1 MVTCLILT
9 VPHSVCDITSSNKN
23 HTCDFLAPK
32 AAHKIH
38 ELWRQIFPDTKIFLL
53 YGDINRRLTDLN
65 RQQETMPRFHQ
76 KLQNIFTKTLASRVL
91 LWDIHSFPYGS
102 FGKTSSKE
110 EPWLVILYRKK
121 YSWIKL
127 LVSTLQKKGYPCKAV
142 QGHRS
147 NYIIQ
152 TAHQHYNIPS
162 ILLEFNENLSD
173 TQLHLFVFKLISIT
187 SKLMK

>member
-1 MVTCLILT
+1 MLTYLILT
-9 VPHSVCDITSSNKN
+9 VPHAVCDITNSNKN

-32 AAHKIH
+32 SAHKIN
-38 ELWRQIFPDTKIFLL
+38 ELWRQIFPDTKIFLI
-53 YGDINRRLTDLN
+53 YGDINRKLVDLN
-65 RQQETMPRFHQ
+65 RQQKPMPRFHQ
-76 KLQNIFTKTLASRVL
+76 KLHNIFTKIQTSHIL

-127 LVSTLQKKGYPCKAV
+127 LIDALQKKGYPCKAV
-142 QGHRS
+142 LGDRS

-173 TQLHLFVFKLISIT
+173 NQLHLLVFKLINIT
-187 SKLMK
+187 SELMK